1 MKKNLLILF
10 CTILCF
16 NKINSQ
22 INWELLNP
30 MTTNTGKD
38 VEFVTTN
45 IGYIITTNELLET
58 IDAGN
63 TWLKKQNISSGNDI
77 SFYNTTGYIVGN
89 DGYVLK
95 SINNGASWNQI
106 STGFNSSFNT
116 VNIIDDDNIIL
127 STSNSIVITNNGGT
141 TWGTLSVPNS
151 SVNKTFFTNNLIGHA
166 VCNGGTILKTVDGGQ
181 NWYTIQGTNS
191 FPSNFISVYF
201 INENIGFASGENDYI
216 FKTTDAGETWIQIS
230 DPSIDI
236 YGFYFLD
243 ENNGFASGEYGATYK
258 TIDGGNSW
266 SPIFF
271 QSGFV
276 QGTNI
281 YGIYF
286 QDSNIGFIT
295 GLNGRIMK
303 TIDGGN
309 TWAQYSI
316 TSNLNTIQFL
326 DDNIGYTNSG
336 RNFYKTLNGGN
347 SWTNV
352 GSIDSFISIPRFT
365 FVNENLGFAIS
376 GGTYGGQVFKTINGG
391 VTWSFLI
398 DLFEYGGS
406 SITFLDENTG
416 FASGGAGSNSYSR
429 KVMKT
434 IDGGDNWTQVLS
446 QVSFGQI
453 QFVNNMVG
461 YGNRIGN
468 SNGRM
473 YKTTD
478 GGTTWNISIELD
490 DKNINSFY
498 FTDKNDGFFIGDE
511 GIIYQTSNGGTNWQK
526 LNVLYEN
533 YRLIGFHNKNVGFVR
548 GESGRIYKTE
558 DGGLSW
564 NLDSTIHGVNDLH
577 IINNKIYLA
586 GTYGKIYKK
595 QSKGVLATNNFS
607 NIKRT
612 LVYPNPAEGYI
623 KLLNTDISDKINS
636 IEIYNIIGQ
645 KVCIENITNQS
656 EIRIDLSNFKK
667 GIYFIEVNF
676 ESKQKELSK
685 LIFK

>member
-10 CTILCF
+10 CTILSF

-22 INWELLNP
+22 TNWELLNP

-58 IDAGN
+58 IDAGS
-63 TWLKKQNISSGNDI
+63 TWLKKQSISSGNDI

-89 DGYVLK
+89 DGYALK
-95 SINNGASWNQI
+95 SIDNGASWSQI
-106 STGFNSSFNT
+106 FIGFNSSFNT

-127 STSNSIVITNNGGT
+127 STSNSIVTTNNGGI
-141 TWGTLSVPNS
+141 TWKSLSVPNS
-151 SVNKTFFTNNLIGHA
+151 GVNKTFFTNTLIGHA

-181 NWYTIQGTNS
+181 NWFTIQGTNS

-216 FKTTDAGETWIQIS
+216 FKTIDAGETWIQIS
-230 DPSIDI
+230 DPGIDI
-236 YGFYFLD
+236 YGFHFLD

-258 TIDGGNSW
+258 TIDGGSSW
-266 SPIFF
+266 NPIFF

-276 QGTNI
+276 QGTSI

-286 QDSNIGFIT
+286 QDSNIGYIT

-303 TIDGGN
+303 TINGGN
-309 TWAQYSI
+309 TWVQYSI
-316 TSNLNTIQFL
+316 TGNLNEIQFL
-326 DDNIGYTNSG
+326 NENIGYTNSG
-336 RNFYKTLNGGN
+336 RNFYKTLNSGN
-347 SWTNV
+347 SWTYV
-352 GSIDSFISIPRFT
+352 GSIDSNISIPRFT
-365 FVNENLGFAIS
+365 FINENIGFAIS
-376 GGTYGGQVFKTINGG
+376 GGTYGGQIFKTIDGG
-391 VTWSFLI
+391 ATWSFQR

-416 FASGGAGSNSYSR
+416 FASGGAGSNTYHR

-461 YGNRIGN
+461 YGNA
-468 SNGRM
+468 NGSM

-478 GGTTWNISIELD
+478 RGNTWTLNIELE
-490 DKNINSFY
+490 DKKINGFC
-498 FTDKNDGFFIGDE
+498 FLDENNGFFIGDE
-511 GIIYQTSNGGTNWQK
+511 GLIYSTYNGGTNWQK
-526 LNVLYEN
+526 LIVPYEN

-558 DGGLSW
+558 NGGLSW
-564 NLDSTIHGVNDLH
+564 VLDSTLHGVNDLH
-577 IINNKIYLA
+577 IIKNKIFLA
-586 GTYGKIYKK
+586 GTYGKIYRS
-595 QSKGVLATNNFS
+595 QSRVLNINNFS
-607 NIKRT
+607 YNQEI
-612 LVYPNPAEGYI
+612 LIYPNPAKDFVKI
-623 KLLNTDISDKINS
+623 LNTDISDKINS
-636 IEIYNIIGQ
+636 IELYNYIGQ
-645 KVCIENITNQS
+645 KVYKENTTNQS
-656 EIRIDLSNFKK
+656 EIKINLSNFKK
-667 GIYFIEVNF
+667 GVYFVKINF
-676 ESKQKELSK
+676 KHTQVLVSK
-685 LIFK
+685 LILR